1 MKRPRMFLLLGL
13 SLLLGSSLS
22 LAQIPISP
30 NEESEN
36 IIVAVGTEGPDIFDV
51 SDPTKSKASVA
62 SSFNRCRTRC
72 GCLCKR

>member
-1 MKRPRMFLLLGL
+1 MKKLKIFLLVGL
-13 SLLLGSSLS
+13 SILLASLY
-22 LAQIPISP
+22 LAQL
-30 NEESEN
+30 EN

-62 SSFNRCRTRC
+62 SLFNRCRTRC